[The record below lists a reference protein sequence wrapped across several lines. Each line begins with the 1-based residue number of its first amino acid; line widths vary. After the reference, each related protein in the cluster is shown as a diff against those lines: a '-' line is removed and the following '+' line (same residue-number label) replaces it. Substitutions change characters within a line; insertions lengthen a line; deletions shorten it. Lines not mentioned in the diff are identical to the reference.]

1 MVTGLAKG
9 VAGTVTKPA
18 VGVLDFA
25 SGATAAL
32 SAKTASRQR
41 QPNPV
46 RPRRY
51 CVGMGGVLPQY
62 SSMLAKGWDILLRL
76 NDGNRNER

>member
-1 MVTGLAKG
+1 MTGLAKG

-25 SGATAAL
+25 SGAAAAV
-32 SAKTASRQR
+32 SAGTTTQPR
-41 QPNPV
+41 QPDPV

-51 CVGMGGVLPQY
+51 CVGIGGVLPQY